1 MTEQQNETALTLR
14 KVIDRL
20 DEVRAELSDMLL
32 TTADPAVREIL
43 DETKDALALAADQ
56 IEAYL

>member
-1 MTEQQNETALTLR
+1 MSDQRNLSALTAR